1 MLYEIL
7 NGLAQLSTILNQ
19 NRKKMNKQILEFR
32 KTDHFL
38 FSQWDR
44 SIDDQ
49 MLYKILPYVEC
60 TKCDKDV
67 VLVLPLFLKKKGLA
81 KDEETCLVLIVKRNL
96 ILTGYWCD
104 HPNYLFKKETGAHF
118 QMLYS

>member
-1 MLYEIL
+1 MCI
-7 NGLAQLSTILNQ
+7 Q
-19 NRKKMNKQILEFR
+19 NRKKMQKQILEFR

-49 MLYKILPYVEC
+49 MLYKILRYVKC
-60 TKCDKDV
+60 TKCEKDV
-67 VLVLPLFLKKKGLA
+67 VLVLPSFLKKKGLA

-104 HPNYLFKKETGAHF
+104 HPNYLFTKEKNSHF
-118 QMLYS
+118 QILY